1 MDLPLRGRGC
11 RPLRQAGCQYCSA
24 SSLLLPL
31 LPKKG
36 GEGRGEEAVFHQFPL
51 SPALS
56 PLVPRGERGKNALRV
71 FMPNTTGWTPALRM
85 KLDLNCDLGEGEPL
99 RRTRALMRWISSA
112 NVACGGHAGDFTTME
127 SCVRLAKQQGV
138 RLGAH
143 PGPWSRR

>member
-36 GEGRGEEAVFHQFPL
+36 GEGRGEEAVCHQFPL

-56 PLVPRGERGKNALRV
+56 PLVPRGERGKNALSV
-71 FMPNTTGWTPALRM
+71 FHGELLASRGRSPVNCIAPASG
-85 KLDLNCDLGEGEPL
+85 D
-99 RRTRALMRWISSA
+99 RTLVCRANI
-112 NVACGGHAGDFTTME
+112 GY
-127 SCVRLAKQQGV
+127 
-138 RLGAH
+138 
-143 PGPWSRR
+143 